1 MNFRLSSLLYVL
13 FALSLMQIL
22 QASELERTSRTAPPV
37 TPIIDLS
44 EQAWATG
51 ESFNLDGVW
60 HAYWDKLY
68 TPSDI
73 ASTSTLPVE
82 YKVPAVWGDRPDALI
97 RLPTMGYMTYHVKVR
112 VPKNIDPLYLYLP
125 DMPSANKLWVNGKF
139 ITGNGIIG
147 KTQEF
152 EEPDFLPKVLQ
163 MPEHHNGELELVIQ
177 LSNYHY
183 REGGIWYSL
192 RLTDSSGVFAM
203 SQRPVILAVLFSTI
217 LIVIGVFNLSM
228 FAFRVKEIAALYFGW
243 LCLVVGFRRLLI
255 DERVMYMFDLFSWTT
270 LQRLEHLCF
279 YLALPLFI
287 GFFSS
292 LYRTHIPKWTIRGSW
307 ISVLPFILLCFAFP
321 ARIYTEFNVMFQMLV
336 VVSVFYVCCLYIKV
350 VIEKGRNIKFFGTS
364 LLLLAS
370 AVLHDILKSNGLIST
385 TNNIA
390 HFGVLVFVVTQ
401 SLSLQRH
408 YLKNLNL
415 VEAMSSKLN
424 HRNQELLE
432 MDEFKDEFLAT
443 TSHELR
449 TPLQGVSGLAKI
461 LKEEDQGTLTDD
473 QRHKIGLIA
482 KTTQRLSVLVNDI
495 LDFSSIKHGKLSL
508 NINRVD
514 LNAVSDV
521 VLATMSPIIGQKEVV
536 LTAEIA
542 PDVRFLNADEFR
554 LQQILFNLMG
564 NAAKYTEKGFI
575 KLKAYAVNDALMIE
589 ISDSG
594 LGIPEE
600 KRASLFRPFEPIHVK
615 GHYAASG
622 TGLGLSISRKL
633 VELHGGSLELNSE
646 VGRGT
651 IVSISLPSEVIIV
664 DDSVGNELK
673 TGGPTSHTNSP
684 LAVINLP
691 FENENE
697 NERLSLTSNEN
708 IPDGNEGP
716 LIYVVDDELVN
727 CELVSS
733 QLKAQG
739 YQVELFEN
747 GLAALARIH
756 EKLPDLVLLDFMM
769 PGMTGLEVCQIIRK
783 QYDSYELPVMMLT
796 ARLQIS
802 DIVNALSV
810 GANDYLIK
818 PYHVKELIARV
829 HTQINVRKYW
839 IANRENQKLKD
850 EIERREGLEDELSE
864 LNARL
869 LNVLDISTELI
880 ILMNDELQVIYANE
894 KANKALSSLNQGLLG
909 VSILTLVN
917 DELGAT
923 LQRLIKEQPAEAFSM
938 NTAGDSPGVT
948 WNASVKSYYEYEKAY
963 LALVITPV
971 FEASLPAS
979 TQNTALTSLTIEL
992 NESRKKIDEI
1002 EGVLRQV
1009 ISEPHSVETPLTDI
1023 DSSSEYDSASE
1034 AEQSA
1039 IQDTNRTSLPASLP
1053 SLCHHKEEL
1062 VSLLRTSLNLWE
1074 RYTNQ
1079 GKIEL
1084 AERSR
1089 CWRVYVDGTT
1099 VKTRTFDKYL
1109 NSRSVP
1115 DRPRWRA
1122 VVRTANYVRA
1132 SCDLTE
1138 EELQALAQLV
1148 QSIENYYA

>member
-1 MNFRLSSLLYVL
+1 
-13 FALSLMQIL
+13 MQNVC
-22 QASELERTSRTAPPV
+22 ASEAELTSSTP
-37 TPIIDLS
+37 PIIDLRD
-44 EQAWATG
+44 QVWASG
-51 ESFNLDGVW
+51 ESFRLDGEW
-60 HAYWDKLY
+60 HAYWGKLY
-68 TPSDI
+68 SPSDI
-73 ASTSTLPVE
+73 KTTESQAIE
-82 YKVPAVWGDRPDALI
+82 FKVPAVWSEPSEAQK
-97 RLPTMGYMTYHVKVR
+97 RLPALGYMTYHVKVL
-112 VPKNIDPLYLYLP
+112 VPKDIHPLYLYLP

-139 ITGNGIIG
+139 ITGNGVIG

-163 MPEHHNGELELVIQ
+163 VPEQHNGELELVIQ

-183 REGGIWYSL
+183 REGGVWYSL
-192 RLTDSSGVFAM
+192 RLTDESGVFAM

-217 LIVIGVFNLSM
+217 LIVIGVFNFSM
-228 FAFRVKEIAALYFGW
+228 FAFRIKEIAALYFGW

-287 GFFSS
+287 GFFCS
-292 LYRTHIPKWTIRGSW
+292 LYRTHIPRWTIRASW
-307 ISVLPFILLCFAFP
+307 VSVSPFILLCLAFP

-336 VVSVFYVCCLYIKV
+336 VAWVFYVCCLYIKV
-350 VIEKGRNIKFFGTS
+350 IIEKGKNIKFFGTS
-364 LLLLAS
+364 LLLLTI
-370 AVLHDILKSNGLIST
+370 AVAHDILKSNGLIST

-390 HFGVLVFVVTQ
+390 HFGVLVFVLSQ
-401 SLSLQRH
+401 SLSIQRH
-408 YLKNLNL
+408 YFKNLSL
-415 VEAMSSKLN
+415 VEAMSIKLK
-424 HRNQELLE
+424 HRNQELVE

-461 LKEEDQGTLTDD
+461 LEQEDQGSLTED

-482 KTTQRLSVLVNDI
+482 NTTQRLSVLVNDI
-495 LDFSSIKHGKLSL
+495 LDFSSIKHGKLKL
-508 NINRVD
+508 TINRVD
-514 LNAVSDV
+514 LNAISEL
-521 VLATMSPIIGQKEVV
+521 VLATMSPLVGNKEVA
-536 LTAEIA
+536 LTAEIS
-542 PDVRFLNADEFR
+542 PEVRYLNADEFR

-575 KLKAYAVNDALMIE
+575 KLTASLSNNVLLIE

-594 LGIPEE
+594 LGIPDE
-600 KRASLFRPFEPIHVK
+600 KFESLFRPFEPVHVK
-615 GHYAASG
+615 GHYEASG
-622 TGLGLSISRKL
+622 TGLGLSISRQL

-646 VGRGT
+646 VGQGT
-651 IVSISLPSEVIIV
+651 KVSITFPQEMVIF
-664 DDSVGNELK
+664 DDSLQHESNTDLIK
-673 TGGPTSHTNSP
+673 IHFTPSHLINSP
-684 LAVINLP
+684 SIKYEELNQSEPQEASVTQD
-691 FENENE
+691 
-697 NERLSLTSNEN
+697 R
-708 IPDGNEGP
+708 P
-716 LIYVVDDELVN
+716 LIFVVDDEGVN

-739 YQVELFEN
+739 YQIELFES
-747 GLAALARIH
+747 GLSVLTRLH
-756 EKLPDLVLLDFMM
+756 EKLPDLILLDFMM

-818 PYHVKELIARV
+818 PYHEKELIARV
-829 HTQINVRKYW
+829 NTQINVRKYW
-839 IANRENQKLKD
+839 IANRENQKLKN

-894 KANKALSSLNQGLLG
+894 KANKALSGLNQGLLG
-909 VSILTLVN
+909 VSILELVN
-917 DELGAT
+917 QELGTT
-923 LQRLIKEQPAEAFSM
+923 LQRLIKEQPAEAYTV
-938 NTAGDSPGVT
+938 NTAGISPGIN
-948 WNASVKSYYEYEKAY
+948 WNASIKNYYEYGKTY

-971 FEASLPAS
+971 FE
-979 TQNTALTSLTIEL
+979 TSLQEPDQNSAIANLSLEL
-992 NESRKKIDEI
+992 NENRKKIDEI

-1009 ISEPHSVETPLTDI
+1009 ISEPLSIETSVTESNSDQLMP
-1023 DSSSEYDSASE
+1023 EE
-1034 AEQSA
+1034 ANA
-1039 IQDTNRTSLPASLP
+1039 IEVSASLP
-1053 SLCHHKEEL
+1053 SLSNHKEDL
-1062 VSLLRTSLNLWE
+1062 VSLLRASLNLWE
-1074 RYTNQ
+1074 RHTQQ
-1079 GKIEL
+1079 GKVEL

-1109 NSRSVP
+1109 NARSVP

-1122 VVRTANYVRA
+1122 VVRTANYVLA
-1132 SCDLTE
+1132 SCDLNEDESHDLT
-1138 EELQALAQLV
+1138 LLIQT
-1148 QSIENYYA
+1148 IEDYYA

>member
-1 MNFRLSSLLYVL
+1 MLLVQNVY
-13 FALSLMQIL
+13 ASKTEGTIL
-22 QASELERTSRTAPPV
+22 NLPS
-37 TPIIDLS
+37 IDLRN
-44 EQAWATG
+44 QTWASG
-51 ESFNLDGVW
+51 ESFRLDGVW
-60 HAYWDKLY
+60 HAYWGELY
-68 TPSDI
+68 SPSEIKSAQNDAI
-73 ASTSTLPVE
+73 E
-82 YKVPAVWGDRPDALI
+82 FKVPSVWSDQSDAKK
-97 RLPTMGYMTYHVKVR
+97 RLPALGYMTYHVKVL
-112 VPKNIDPLYLYLP
+112 VPKDIYPLYLYLP
-125 DMPSANKLWVNGKF
+125 DMPSANKLWVNGKY
-139 ITGNGIIG
+139 ITGNGVIG

-163 MPEHHNGELELVIQ
+163 MPEQHNGELDLVIQ

-192 RLTDSSGVFAM
+192 RLTDSSGIFAM
-203 SQRPVILAVLFSTI
+203 TQRPVILAVLFGTI
-217 LIVIGVFNLSM
+217 LIVIGVYNLSM
-228 FAFRVKEIAALYFGW
+228 FAFRVKEVAALYFGW

-255 DERVMYMFDLFSWTT
+255 DERVIYMFDLFSWTT
-270 LQRLEHLCF
+270 LQRLEHLCL
-279 YLALPLFI
+279 YLALPLFT
-287 GFFSS
+287 GFFCS
-292 LYRTHIPKWTIRGSW
+292 LYRTHIPKWTIRVSW
-307 ISVLPFILLCFAFP
+307 LSVLPFVLLCFAFP

-336 VVSVFYVCCLYIKV
+336 VASVLYVCCLYIKV

-364 LLLLAS
+364 LLILAL
-370 AVLHDILKSNGLIST
+370 AVIHDVLKSNGFIST

-401 SLSLQRH
+401 SFSMQRH

-415 VEAMSSKLN
+415 VEAMSSKLKY
-424 HRNQELLE
+424 RNQELVE

-461 LKEEDQGTLTDD
+461 LKEEDHGSLTED

-482 KTTQRLSVLVNDI
+482 NTTQRLSVLVNDI
-495 LDFSSIKHGKLSL
+495 LDFSSIKHGKLKL
-508 NINRVD
+508 NKNRVD
-514 LNAVSDV
+514 LNAIAEV
-521 VLATMSPIIGQKEVV
+521 VLATMAPIIGKKEVT
-536 LTAEIA
+536 LTAEIS
-542 PDVRFLNADEFR
+542 PEVRYLNADEFR

-564 NAAKYTEKGFI
+564 NAAKYTEMGFI
-575 KLKAYAVNDALMIE
+575 KLSASAVNNVLLIE

-594 LGIPEE
+594 LGIPKE
-600 KRASLFRPFEPIHVK
+600 KRESLFRPFEPVHVK

-646 VGRGT
+646 VGHGT
-651 IVSISLPSEVIIV
+651 TVSLTFPRDMIVIRESLEKTSKEDNAIIHSTLSLPVIDGKNRIEKL
-664 DDSVGNELK
+664 NEFDPQK
-673 TGGPTSHTNSP
+673 AH
-684 LAVINLP
+684 
-691 FENENE
+691 
-697 NERLSLTSNEN
+697 
-708 IPDGNEGP
+708 EGP
-716 LIYVVDDELVN
+716 LIYVVDDETVN

-733 QLKAQG
+733 QLKTQG
-739 YQVELFEN
+739 YQIEMFES
-747 GLAALARIH
+747 GLLVLARLS
-756 EKLPDLVLLDFMM
+756 EKLPDLILLDFMM

-818 PYHVKELIARV
+818 PYHEKELIARV
-829 HTQINVRKYW
+829 NTQINVRKYW

-869 LNVLDISTELI
+869 LNVLDISAELI
-880 ILMNDELQVIYANE
+880 ILMNADLQVIYANE
-894 KANKALSSLNQGLLG
+894 KANNALSNLNQGLLG
-909 VSILTLVN
+909 LSILDLVN
-917 DELGAT
+917 EELGRV
-923 LQRLIKEQPAEAFSM
+923 LQRLIKEQPSEALTM
-938 NTAGDSPGVT
+938 NTAGISPGT
-948 WNASVKSYYEYEKAY
+948 NWNVSIKNYFEYGKAY
-963 LALVITPV
+963 LALVITPAI
-971 FEASLPAS
+971 ETTLPEPGHNSAIV
-979 TQNTALTSLTIEL
+979 SLTFEL

-1009 ISEPHSVETPLTDI
+1009 ISEPLSVEASPKGSSII
-1023 DSSSEYDSASE
+1023 DPENDQKMLVEPGSVENDGV
-1034 AEQSA
+1034 
-1039 IQDTNRTSLPASLP
+1039 LP
-1053 SLCHHKEEL
+1053 SLSIHKEGL

-1079 GKIEL
+1079 SKVEL

-1109 NSRSVP
+1109 NVRSVP

-1122 VVRTANYVRA
+1122 VVRTANYVLA
-1132 SCDLTE
+1132 SCDLNE
-1138 EELQALAQLV
+1138 EESCDLVSLIQA
-1148 QSIENYYA
+1148 IEGYYA

>member
-1 MNFRLSSLLYVL
+1 MNFRLSSLLYLL
-13 FALSLMQIL
+13 FALSLMQIV
-22 QASELERTSRTAPPV
+22 QASEAEHTSPI
-37 TPIIDLS
+37 TPILDLRD
-44 EQAWATG
+44 QAWASG
-51 ESFNLDGVW
+51 DSFNLDGVW

-68 TPSDI
+68 TPADI
-73 ASTSTLPVE
+73 ATTLSQPVE
-82 YKVPAVWGDRPDALI
+82 YNVPAVWGDRSGALI
-97 RLPTMGYMTYHVKVR
+97 RLPTLGYMTYHVKVR
-112 VPKNIDPLYLYLP
+112 VPKDIDPLYLYLP
-125 DMPSANKLWVNGKF
+125 DMPSANKLWVNGKL
-139 ITGNGIIG
+139 ITSNGVTG

-152 EEPDFLPKVLQ
+152 EVPDFLPKVLQ

-192 RLTDSSGVFAM
+192 RLTDSTGVFAM
-203 SQRPVILAVLFSTI
+203 SQRPVILAVLFSTL
-217 LIVIGVFNLSM
+217 LIVIGMFNLSM
-228 FAFRVKEIAALYFGW
+228 FAFRIKEVTALYFGW
-243 LCLVVGFRRLLI
+243 LCLVVGLRRLLI
-255 DERVMYMFDLFSWTT
+255 DERVIYMFDLFSWTT
-270 LQRLEHLCF
+270 LQRIEHLCF
-279 YLALPLFI
+279 YLALPLFV
-287 GFFSS
+287 GFFCS

-307 ISVLPFILLCFAFP
+307 VSVLPFILLCFAFP
-321 ARIYTEFNVMFQMLV
+321 ARIYTEFNVVFQMLV
-336 VVSVFYVCCLYIKV
+336 VASVFYVCCLYIKV
-350 VIEKGRNIKFFGTS
+350 VLGKGRNIKLFGTS
-364 LLLLAS
+364 LLLLAF
-370 AVLHDILKSNGLIST
+370 AVIHDILKSNSLIST
-385 TNNIA
+385 TYNIA

-408 YLKNLNL
+408 YLKNLSL
-415 VEAMSSKLN
+415 VEAMSSKLKN
-424 HRNQELLE
+424 RNQELLE

-461 LKEEDQGTLTDD
+461 LREEDQGTLTED
-473 QRHKIGLIA
+473 QRHKISLIA

-495 LDFSSIKHGKLSL
+495 LDFSSIKHGKLLL
-508 NINRVD
+508 NINHVD
-514 LNAVSDV
+514 LNAISDV
-521 VLATMSPIIGQKEVV
+521 VLATMSPIIGQKEVA
-536 LTAEIA
+536 LTAEISPA
-542 PDVRFLNADEFR
+542 VRFLNADEFR
-554 LQQILFNLMG
+554 LQQVLFNLMG

-575 KLKAYAVNDALMIE
+575 KLKAYAENDLLKIE

-594 LGIPEE
+594 LGIPDE

-646 VGRGT
+646 VGHGT
-651 IVSISLPSEVIIV
+651 IVSISLPSEVIIAN
-664 DDSVGNELK
+664 DFVGHEPKKESATVHISSPL
-673 TGGPTSHTNSP
+673 TVINSP
-684 LAVINLP
+684 TENQRLNL
-691 FENENE
+691 
-697 NERLSLTSNEN
+697 STSDE
-708 IPDGNEGP
+708 IPDAHEGP

-756 EKLPDLVLLDFMM
+756 EQLPDLVLLDFMM

-894 KANKALSSLNQGLLG
+894 KANKALSNLNQGLLG
-909 VSILTLVN
+909 VSILALVN

-938 NTAGDSPGVT
+938 NTAGISPGVT
-948 WNASVKSYYEYEKAY
+948 WNASVKSYYEYEKVY
-963 LALVITPV
+963 LALVITPG
-971 FEASLPAS
+971 FETSLPAS
-979 TQNTALTSLTIEL
+979 SQNTAITSLTIEL
-992 NESRKKIDEI
+992 NENRKKIDEI

-1009 ISEPHSVETPLTDI
+1009 ISEPNAVETPETDS
-1023 DSSSEYDSASE
+1023 DPASE
-1034 AEQSA
+1034 HSA
-1039 IQDTNRTSLPASLP
+1039 LDHTGSISLPASLP
-1053 SLCHHKEEL
+1053 SLSNHKEEL

-1138 EELQALAQLV
+1138 EELQDLTQLV
-1148 QSIENYYA
+1148 KSIENYYA

>member
-1 MNFRLSSLLYVL
+1 
-13 FALSLMQIL
+13 MQIVR
-22 QASELERTSRTAPPV
+22 ASETEIIPSS
-37 TPIIDLS
+37 TPIVDLRD
-44 EQAWATG
+44 QAWASG
-51 ESFNLDGVW
+51 ESFRLDGEW
-60 HAYWDKLY
+60 HAYWGELY
-68 TPSDI
+68 SPSEI
-73 ASTSTLPVE
+73 KSVQSEAIE
-82 YKVPAVWGDRPDALI
+82 FRVPAVWSDHSEAKK
-97 RLPTMGYMTYHVKVR
+97 RLPALGYMTYHVKVL
-112 VPKNIDPLYLYLP
+112 VPKDLYPLYLYLP

-139 ITGNGIIG
+139 ITGNGKIG

-163 MPEHHNGELELVIQ
+163 MPEQHNGELELVIQ

-192 RLTDSSGVFAM
+192 RLTDATGVFSM
-203 SQRPVILAVLFSTI
+203 SQRPVIFAVLFSTI
-217 LIVIGVFNLSM
+217 LIVIGMFNLSM
-228 FAFRVKEIAALYFGW
+228 FAFRVKEVAALYFGW

-292 LYRTHIPKWTIRGSW
+292 LYRKHIPKWTIRGSW
-307 ISVLPFILLCFAFP
+307 LSVLPFLLLCLAFP
-321 ARIYTEFNVMFQMLV
+321 ARIYTEFNVVFQILV
-336 VVSVFYVCCLYIKV
+336 VVSVLCVCCLYTKV

-364 LLLLAS
+364 LLLLAL
-370 AVLHDILKSNGLIST
+370 AVIHDILKSNGLIST

-401 SLSLQRH
+401 SLSMQRH

-415 VEAMSSKLN
+415 VEAMSSKLK
-424 HRNQELLE
+424 HRNQELVE

-461 LKEEDQGTLTDD
+461 LKEEDHGSLTED

-482 KTTQRLSVLVNDI
+482 NTTQRLSVLVNDI
-495 LDFSSIKHGKLSL
+495 LDFSSIKHGKLKL

-514 LNAVSDV
+514 LNAISEI
-521 VLATMSPIIGQKEVV
+521 VLATMSPIIGKKEVV
-536 LTAEIA
+536 LTAEIS
-542 PDVRFLNADEFR
+542 PEVRYLNADEFR
-554 LQQILFNLMG
+554 LQQILFNLIG
-564 NAAKYTEKGFI
+564 NAAKYTERGFI
-575 KLKAYAVNDALMIE
+575 KLSAYMVNHELLIE

-594 LGIPEE
+594 LGIPDE
-600 KRASLFRPFEPIHVK
+600 KLGSLFRPFEQIHVK

-622 TGLGLSISRKL
+622 TGLGLSISRQL

-651 IVSISLPSEVIIV
+651 TVSVKFPNDMIVTNDSLEKSLKESRTTIYATPSLLV
-664 DDSVGNELK
+664 
-673 TGGPTSHTNSP
+673 TNSQKKT
-684 LAVINLP
+684 
-691 FENENE
+691 EETNESE
-697 NERLSLTSNEN
+697 PQEAC
-708 IPDGNEGP
+708 EGP
-716 LIYVVDDELVN
+716 LIFVVDDESVN

-733 QLKAQG
+733 QLKGQG
-739 YQVELFEN
+739 YQIEVFES
-747 GLAALARIH
+747 GLLVLARLS
-756 EKLPDLVLLDFMM
+756 EKLPDLILLDFMM

-818 PYHVKELIARV
+818 PYHEKELIARV
-829 HTQINVRKYW
+829 NTQINVRKYW

-850 EIERREGLEDELSE
+850 EIERRESLEDELSE

-880 ILMNDELQVIYANE
+880 ILMNDDLQVIYANE
-894 KANKALSSLNQGLLG
+894 KANKALSNLNQGLLG
-909 VSILTLVN
+909 VSILELVN

-923 LQRLIKEQPAEAFSM
+923 LQRLIKEQPTEAFSM
-938 NTAGDSPGVT
+938 HTAGVSPGIN

-963 LALVITPV
+963 LALVITPT
-971 FEASLPAS
+971 FETSLPEPQ
-979 TQNTALTSLTIEL
+979 QNSAIANLTLEL

-1009 ISEPHSVETPLTDI
+1009 ISDPQPIEASVTDSQPDQRISGEP
-1023 DSSSEYDSASE
+1023 SSIE
-1034 AEQSA
+1034 AHV
-1039 IQDTNRTSLPASLP
+1039 SLP
-1053 SLCHHKEEL
+1053 SLSNHKEEL
-1062 VSLLRTSLNLWE
+1062 VSLLRASLNLWE

-1109 NSRSVP
+1109 NVRSVP

-1122 VVRTANYVRA
+1122 VVRTANYVLA
-1132 SCDLTE
+1132 SCELSEGESNDLVLLIQT
-1138 EELQALAQLV
+1138 
-1148 QSIENYYA
+1148 IEGYFA

>member
-1 MNFRLSSLLYVL
+1 MMSLDNKKTNRNLIMNFRLTSLLYVI
-13 FALSLMQIL
+13 FALLVVHTVQSAEIDSKQSL
-22 QASELERTSRTAPPV
+22 
-37 TPIIDLS
+37 TPIIDLKDQPWS
-44 EQAWATG
+44 SG
-51 ESFNLDGVW
+51 ESFDLDGQW
-60 HAYWDKLY
+60 HAYWGNLF
-68 TPSDI
+68 TPKDI
-73 ASTSTLPVE
+73 ASTLIQPVK
-82 YKVPAVWGDRPDALI
+82 YKVPAVWGDQPDVVT
-97 RLPTMGYMTYHVKVR
+97 RLPPLGYMTYHVKVR
-112 VPKNIDPLYLYLP
+112 VPKNVDPLYLYLP
-125 DMPSANKLWVNGKF
+125 DMPSANKLWVNGKL
-139 ITGNGIIG
+139 ITGNGVIG
-147 KTQEF
+147 KTQAF
-152 EEPDFLPKVLQ
+152 EKPDFLPKVLQ
-163 MPEHHNGELELVIQ
+163 MPDKHNGELDLVIQ
-177 LSNYHY
+177 LSNFNY
-183 REGGIWYSL
+183 REGGIWYSV
-192 RLTDSSGVFAM
+192 RLTDSSGLFAM

-217 LIVIGVFNLSM
+217 LIVIGVFNFSM
-228 FAFRVKEIAALYFGW
+228 FAFRIKEVAALYFGW
-243 LCLVVGFRRLLI
+243 LCIVVGFRRLLI
-255 DERVMYMFDLFSWTT
+255 DERVMYMFDLFSWAT

-292 LYRTHIPKWTIRGSW
+292 LYRKHIPKWTIRGSW
-307 ISVLPFILLCFAFP
+307 MSVVPFIFLCIAFP
-321 ARIYTEFNVMFQMLV
+321 ARIYTEFNVVFQMLV
-336 VVSVFYVCCLYIKV
+336 AASVLYVCCLYIKV

-364 LLLLAS
+364 LLLLAL
-370 AVLHDILKSNGLIST
+370 AVMHDILKSNGFIST

-401 SLSLQRH
+401 SLALQRH

-415 VEAMSSKLN
+415 VEAMSSKLKY
-424 HRNQELLE
+424 RNQELVE

-461 LKEEDQGTLTDD
+461 LKEEDQGSLTED

-514 LNAVSDV
+514 LNAISDV
-521 VLATMSPIIGQKEVV
+521 VLATMSPIIGKKEVA
-536 LTAEIA
+536 LSADISPE
-542 PDVRFLNADEFR
+542 VRYLNADEFR

-575 KLKAYAVNDALMIE
+575 TLKAYMDNEALKIE

-600 KRASLFRPFEPIHVK
+600 KRESLFRPFEPIHIK
-615 GHYAASG
+615 GHYAAAG

-633 VELHGGSLELNSE
+633 VELHGGSLDLSSD
-646 VGRGT
+646 VGQGT
-651 IVSISLPSEVIIV
+651 TVSILLPKSMIIAA
-664 DDSVGNELK
+664 DSVERQAPLEHQVTHVNSSVLMMNASAETEDHETLNEAE
-673 TGGPTSHTNSP
+673 NS
-684 LAVINLP
+684 
-691 FENENE
+691 
-697 NERLSLTSNEN
+697 
-708 IPDGNEGP
+708 DGNDGP
-716 LIYVVDDELVN
+716 LIFVVDDELVN
-727 CELVSS
+727 CELVSA
-733 QLKAQG
+733 QLKTQG
-739 YQVELFEN
+739 YRVELFES
-747 GLAALARIH
+747 GLAALTRIH
-756 EKLPDLVLLDFMM
+756 EKLPDLILLDFMM
-769 PGMTGLEVCQIIRK
+769 PGMNGLEVCQVIRK

-818 PYHVKELIARV
+818 PYHAKELIARV

-894 KANKALSSLNQGLLG
+894 KANKALSNLNQGLLG

-923 LQRLIKEQPAEAFSM
+923 LQRLIKEQPEDAFSM
-938 NTAGDSPGVT
+938 TTDGVSPGVT

-963 LALVITPV
+963 LALVITPG
-971 FEASLPAS
+971 FEASLPEPS
-979 TQNTALTSLTIEL
+979 QNSALTSLTIEL

-1009 ISEPHSVETPLTDI
+1009 ISEPSDTELPPSESEILT
-1023 DSSSEYDSASE
+1023 SE
-1034 AEQSA
+1034 AS
-1039 IQDTNRTSLPASLP
+1039 DTGATPAVVP
-1053 SLCHHKEEL
+1053 SLGNHKEQL
-1062 VSLLRTSLNLWE
+1062 VLLLRTSLNLWE
-1074 RYTNQ
+1074 RHTNQ

-1122 VVRTANYVRA
+1122 VVRTANYVSA
-1132 SCDLTE
+1132 SCDLAE
-1138 EELQALAQLV
+1138 EEQHDLMQLV
-1148 QSIENYYA
+1148 EAIENYYA

>member
-1 MNFRLSSLLYVL
+1 MIFKLPSLLYLLYCMLIVPH
-13 FALSLMQIL
+13 AY
-22 QASELERTSRTAPPV
+22 ASETGGATLTVPN
-37 TPIIDLS
+37 IDLRNQEWS
-44 EQAWATG
+44 SG
-51 ESFNLDGVW
+51 ESFKLDGIW
-60 HAYWDKLY
+60 HAYWGELY
-68 TPSDI
+68 SPSEVKSAQSQAI
-73 ASTSTLPVE
+73 EL
-82 YKVPAVWGDRPDALI
+82 KVPAVWGDQSDAQK
-97 RLPTMGYMTYHVKVR
+97 RLPALGYMTYHVKLL
-112 VPKNIDPLYLYLP
+112 VPKDIHPLYLYLP

-139 ITGNGIIG
+139 ITGNGVVG

-163 MPEHHNGELELVIQ
+163 MPEQHNGELELVIQ

-192 RLTDSSGVFAM
+192 RLTDASGVFAM
-203 SQRPVILAVLFSTI
+203 SQRPVILAVLFGTI
-217 LIVIGVFNLSM
+217 LIVIGVYNLSM
-228 FAFRVKEIAALYFGW
+228 FAFRTKEVAALYFGW

-255 DERVMYMFDLFSWTT
+255 DERVIYMFDLFSWTT

-279 YLALPLFI
+279 YLVLPLFV
-287 GFFSS
+287 GFFCSF
-292 LYRTHIPKWTIRGSW
+292 YRKHIPKWTIRISW
-307 ISVLPFILLCFAFP
+307 LSILPFALLCFAFS
-321 ARIYTEFNVMFQMLV
+321 ARIYTEFNVLFQMLV
-336 VVSVFYVCCLYIKV
+336 VVSVLYVCCLYIKV
-350 VIEKGRNIKFFGTS
+350 VIEKGRNIKFFGIS
-364 LLLLAS
+364 LLLLAL
-370 AVLHDILKSNGLIST
+370 AVIHDVLKSNSLIGTS
-385 TNNIA
+385 NNIA
-390 HFGVLVFVVTQ
+390 HFGVLVFVITQ
-401 SLSLQRH
+401 SMSLQRH

-415 VEAMSSKLN
+415 VEAMSAKLKN
-424 HRNQELLE
+424 RNQELVE

-461 LKEEDQGTLTDD
+461 LKEEDHGSLTEE

-482 KTTQRLSVLVNDI
+482 NTTQRLSVLVNDI
-495 LDFSSIKHGKLSL
+495 LDFSSIKHGKLKL

-514 LNAVSDV
+514 LNAISEI
-521 VLATMSPIIGQKEVV
+521 VLATMSPIIGKKEVV
-536 LTAEIA
+536 LTAEIS
-542 PDVRFLNADEFR
+542 PEVRFLSADEFR

-564 NAAKYTEKGFI
+564 NAAKYTDKGFI
-575 KLKAYAVNDALMIE
+575 KLNAYVANHELLIE

-594 LGIPEE
+594 LGIPDE
-600 KRASLFRPFEPIHVK
+600 KRDSLFRPFEPIHVK

-622 TGLGLSISRKL
+622 TGLGLSISRQL

-651 IVSISLPSEVIIV
+651 TVSVTFPYEMIIFDDSLPRTSKTDSSIIHSTPPLVVIT
-664 DDSVGNELK
+664 SSTKNEEMNQ
-673 TGGPTSHTNSP
+673 PESQD
-684 LAVINLP
+684 LP
-691 FENENE
+691 EK
-697 NERLSLTSNEN
+697 
-708 IPDGNEGP
+708 NEGP
-716 LIYVVDDELVN
+716 LIFVVDDERVN

-739 YQVELFEN
+739 FQIELFES
-747 GLAALARIH
+747 GLSVLARLH
-756 EKLPDLVLLDFMM
+756 EQLPDLILLDFMM
-769 PGMTGLEVCQIIRK
+769 PGMTGLEVCQVIRK

-818 PYHVKELIARV
+818 PYHEKELIARV
-829 HTQINVRKYW
+829 NTQINVRKYW

-869 LNVLDISTELI
+869 LNVLDISAELI

-894 KANKALSSLNQGLLG
+894 KANKALSNLNQGLLG
-909 VSILTLVN
+909 VSILELVN

-923 LQRLIKEQPAEAFSM
+923 LQRFIKEQPTEAFTM
-938 NTAGDSPGVT
+938 NTAGISPEIN
-948 WNASVKSYYEYEKAY
+948 WNASIKSYYEYGKAY

-971 FEASLPAS
+971 FDTSLPESRHNSAIE
-979 TQNTALTSLTIEL
+979 NLTFEL

-1009 ISEPHSVETPLTDI
+1009 ISEPHSVEMSVTDGSTDLTVAGEP
-1023 DSSSEYDSASE
+1023 SSIETHAL
-1034 AEQSA
+1034 
-1039 IQDTNRTSLPASLP
+1039 IP
-1053 SLCHHKEEL
+1053 SLGNHKEDL
-1062 VSLLRTSLNLWE
+1062 VSLLRASLNLWE
-1074 RYTNQ
+1074 RYTQQ
-1079 GKIEL
+1079 GKVEL

-1109 NSRSVP
+1109 NIRSVP

-1122 VVRTANYVRA
+1122 VVRTANYVLA
-1132 SCDLTE
+1132 SCDLTGDE
-1138 EELQALAQLV
+1138 HRDLTQLIL
-1148 QSIENYYA
+1148 SIENYYA